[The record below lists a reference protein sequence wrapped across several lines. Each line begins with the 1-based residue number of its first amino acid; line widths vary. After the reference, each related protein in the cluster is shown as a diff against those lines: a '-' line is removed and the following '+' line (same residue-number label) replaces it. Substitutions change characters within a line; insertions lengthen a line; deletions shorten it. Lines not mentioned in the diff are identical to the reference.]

1 MYCVSHT
8 LGKNILI
15 YFVFSLLFR
24 IGYEFRIV
32 ASWCPRHTRYAPPRN
47 WKISSTRLQ
56 SISDDSHPHVRNRR
70 LDKCHQTHAS
80 DTRRMP
86 KKLPKL
92 GSIAREVI
100 FRFSGSRLR
109 ECSRST
115 EHRDD
120 GVSQTFLETLIVA
133 TIGPCITICSSA
145 AHRLDDY
152 S

>member
-1 MYCVSHT
+1 MNFVLLLPDVPGT
-8 LGKNILI
+8 LVMLRREIGK
-15 YFVFSLLFR
+15 SLPLD
-24 IGYEFRIV
+24 
-32 ASWCPRHTRYAPPRN
+32 
-47 WKISSTRLQ
+47 SSRSPTTP
-56 SISDDSHPHVRNRR
+56 HPHVRNRR

-115 EHRDD
+115 EHRRRWCQPDFSRD
-120 GVSQTFLETLIVA
+120 VNCCHDRAMHHNLLERRA
-133 TIGPCITICSSA
+133 SSR
-145 AHRLDDY
+145 RLFIKRLLPVV
-152 S
+152 

>member
-1 MYCVSHT
+1 MNFVLLLPDVPGT
-8 LGKNILI
+8 LVMLRREIGK
-15 YFVFSLLFR
+15 SLPLD
-24 IGYEFRIV
+24 
-32 ASWCPRHTRYAPPRN
+32 
-47 WKISSTRLQ
+47 SSRSPTTP
-56 SISDDSHPHVRNRR
+56 HPHVRNRR

-109 ECSRST
+109 KCSRST